1 MPRLP
6 TVKIL
11 WENSLVKNVSS
22 YVTIS
27 IIQTDKKKKVK
38 TFLINWI
45 MILKKQQNKDEI
57 LKMV

>member
-22 YVTIS
+22 CVTVS
-27 IIQTDKKKKVK
+27 IIQTNKKKSENISA
-38 TFLINWI
+38 LIYKLNY
-45 MILKKQQNKDEI
+45 D
-57 LKMV
+57 